1 MKFKSILVL
10 LFAAVLAV
18 SNCNNKKDTS
28 ARDSLLFTFLA
39 GMAGSGSNGG
49 SCLLN
54 SGSMCVYTI
63 GPMPAGFSF
72 SSTCTNIAG
81 PNTGTISTKSCD
93 ANGWDETKCAKGTP
107 NTFGGYDLRCTTL
120 KPK

>member
-49 SCLLN
+49 SCVLT
-54 SGSMCVYTI
+54 SGSMCIYTV
-63 GPMPAGFSF
+63 GPMPAGFNFASN
-72 SSTCTNIAG
+72 CTNIAG
-81 PNTGTISTKSCD
+81 PNTGTYNASKDCASQ
-93 ANGWDETKCAKGTP
+93 GYTKCANDTA
-107 NTFGGYDLRCTTL
+107 NTFGGYSVKCT
-120 KPK
+120 K

>member
-39 GMAGSGSNGG
+39 GMAGSGSGAG
-49 SCLLN
+49 SCVLN
-54 SGSMCVYTI
+54 SGSMCIYTV
-63 GPMPAGFSF
+63 GPMPAGFNFASN
-72 SSTCTNIAG
+72 CTNIAG
-81 PNTGTISTKSCD
+81 ANTGTYNASKDCASQ
-93 ANGWDETKCAKGTP
+93 GYTKCANDTA
-107 NTFGGYDLRCTTL
+107 NTFGGYSMKCT
-120 KPK
+120 K